1 MPFSD
6 PFGVSNDYYAMLAR
20 IESNNDPF
28 ARARSS
34 TASGLFQFTR
44 GTWEGLGGQWGGQS
58 GQAFG
63 GLRPD
68 PGMQRRMVETL
79 TGRNAGYLAQRNIP
93 INNAT
98 LYGAH
103 FLGAGG
109 AASIFGAD
117 PNTPIEQVTTAAQ
130 RRANPS
136 ILRGTAGDFFAW
148 LERKT
153 GMNPFRVGSAE
164 TDPTQSVPHNT
175 GLFGSGGF
183 LDRITVSP
191 GEVAEH
197 TENGIKK
204 VLDALGDPAK
214 RVGFVVFGLLLAAI
228 AIFVILRG
236 PQVAMG
242 LVGAGVTKGKSL
254 AKGAAMEAVA

>member
-1 MPFSD
+1 MPD
-6 PFGVSNDYYAMLAR
+6 PWNIGNDYYSMLSR
-20 IESNNDPF
+20 IESANNPY
-28 ARARSS
+28 ALAPTSS
-34 TASGLFQFTR
+34 ASGLFQFTR
-44 GTWEGLGGQWGGQS
+44 GTWEGLGGQWGGQRGS
-58 GQAFG
+58 AFG

-68 PGMQRRMVETL
+68 ASLQRRMAEEL
-79 TGRNAGYLAQRNIP
+79 TGRNAGYLSQRNVP

-109 AASIFGAD
+109 AARIFGAD
-117 PNTPIEQVTTAAQ
+117 PNTPIESVTTAAQ

-164 TDPTQSVPHNT
+164 TDPTQSVPTNT

-197 TENGIKK
+197 TENGIKN
-204 VLDALGDPAK
+204 VLEALGDPAK
-214 RVGFVVFGLLLAAI
+214 RIGFVVFGLLLAAI
-228 AIFVILRG
+228 AIFVILKG
-236 PQVAMG
+236 PQIALGAVS
-242 LVGAGVTKGKSL
+242 AGVTGGKSL
-254 AKGAAMEAVA
+254 IKGAAMEAVA